1 VNLVLLISAL
11 ASVSAAQLEQPAAVE
26 AQTPVVEAAV
36 VVQTEAAPDGEEPQP
51 RTIQDVLSE
60 AAPYDPNGAAPADV
74 KAEATD
80 GASENVISPMAEPEP
95 SGEPPVQYAAPPPGS
110 EPQAPRYITDSL
122 RDGQSPTDALYEQR
136 VLGVFR
142 SAQGRQGAFDG
153 RWLVSGANGQAL
165 YALQMADPG
174 AGAERIEGAWLNPDK
189 NGVGRSGLVET
200 VRQEESDLVVR
211 FYQNGAYQNP
221 AELRIRPT
229 AGGWTGEAVTA
240 AGRVPISLKRDL
252 GVELAALQVPSYEPP
267 RVAPTKAKKR
277 PARKKAKAKKNRRSS
292 GQRRARAKRG

>member
-26 AQTPVVEAAV
+26 APTPVVEAAGAA
-36 VVQTEAAPDGEEPQP
+36 QTEAPLAVEEPQP
-51 RTIQDVLSE
+51 QTIQDVLSE
-60 AAPYDPNGAAPADV
+60 AAPYDPNAAAPADV
-74 KAEATD
+74 QVEATD
-80 GASENVISPMAEPEP
+80 GASENVIAPTVESEP
-95 SGEPPVQYAAPPPGS
+95 SAEPPVQYAAPPPGS
-110 EPQAPRYITDSL
+110 EPQAPRYITDRL

-153 RWLVSGANGQAL
+153 RWLVSRADGQAL
-165 YALQMADPG
+165 YALQITDPG

-189 NGVGRSGLVET
+189 NGLGRSGLVET

-211 FYQNGAYQNP
+211 FYQNGAYQDP

-229 AGGWTGEAVTA
+229 ANGWTGEAVTA
-240 AGRVPISLKRDL
+240 SGRVPISLRRDL

-267 RVAPTKAKKR
+267 RAAPAKAKKR
-277 PARKKAKAKKNRRSS
+277 PARKKAKAKKSRRSS
-292 GQRRARAKRG
+292 AQRRARAKRG